1 MRTEDKITALTVLSK
16 RVAEELRAAK
26 TAWEGQARP
35 KQRDTGMIGDR
46 VLGTVG
52 LTAGRETIKV
62 TDPAALLAWAK
73 ENRPDLL
80 SYDPH
85 IAEDDVKR
93 LLREVEQTGDLPD
106 GVDLVTG
113 SPFASVRLEKDAAR
127 VIEDA
132 VAAGSL
138 TWSEVLAVEQ

>member
-16 RVAEELRAAK
+16 RVAEELKAAK
-26 TAWEGQARP
+26 TAWQTEARP

-62 TDPAALLAWAK
+62 TDKAALLEWAK
-73 ENRPDLL
+73 ANRPDLL

-93 LLREVEQTGDLPD
+93 LIREVETTGDLPD
-106 GVDLVTG
+106 GMDLVTG
-113 SPFASVRLEKDAAR
+113 EPFASVRLEKDAAQ
-127 VIEDA
+127 VIEEA
-132 VAAGSL
+132 VAAGSVS
-138 TWSEVLAVEQ
+138 WSEVLAVES

>member
-16 RVAEELRAAK
+16 RVAEELKAAK
-26 TAWEGQARP
+26 AAWQAEARP
-35 KQRDTGMIGDR
+35 KQRDTGMIGER

-62 TDPAALLAWAK
+62 TDKAALLEWAK
-73 ENRPDLL
+73 ANRPDLL

-93 LLREVEQTGDLPD
+93 LIREVETTGDLPD
-106 GVDLVTG
+106 GMGLVTG
-113 SPFASVRLEKDAAR
+113 EPFASVRLEKDAPQ
-127 VIEDA
+127 VIEEA
-132 VAAGSL
+132 VAAGSVS
-138 TWSEVLAVEQ
+138 WSEVLAVES

>member
-16 RVAEELRAAK
+16 RVAEELKAAK
-26 TAWEGQARP
+26 TAWQAEARP
-35 KQRDTGMIGDR
+35 KQRDTGMIGDH

-62 TDPAALLAWAK
+62 TDKAALLEWAK
-73 ENRPDLL
+73 ANRPDLL

-93 LLREVEQTGDLPD
+93 LIREVETTGDLPD
-106 GVDLVTG
+106 GMDLVTG
-113 SPFASVRLEKDAAR
+113 EPFASVRLEKDAAR
-127 VIEDA
+127 VIEEA
-132 VAAGSL
+132 VAAGSVS
-138 TWSEVLAVEQ
+138 WSEVLAVES

>member
-16 RVAEELRAAK
+16 RVAEELKAAK
-26 TAWEGQARP
+26 AAWEMDARP

-52 LTAGRETIKV
+52 LTAGRESIKV
-62 TDPAALLAWAK
+62 TDKAALLEWAK
-73 ENRPDLL
+73 ANRPDLL

-93 LLREVEQTGDLPD
+93 LIREVETTGDLPE
-106 GVDLVTG
+106 GMDLVTG

-132 VAAGSL
+132 VAAGAIS
-138 TWSEVLAVEQ
+138 WSDVLAVEA